1 MRYAPIIRSAIVAA
15 AILNIVPIQA
25 QEYIRYG
32 SATTYNSS
40 SARAAFPQSWGQY
53 GYNQQHN
60 PVFTVPSNAPS
71 FLINGITTVS
81 PLTGDEMRRVDVAA
95 KYYPSDGRMAWAT
108 TAAQWVGNVV
118 GVSMAQ
124 GIVFATT
131 SRREIYALDAQSSL
145 AIWRKELVGV
155 AGMGQPLAQMIG
167 GKLRVIVTS
176 GDADFNGNNAI
187 RAANLSEHDRGA
199 EFTAIYC
206 LDALTGSQVWRF
218 DTKGNLRPTPLYLNG
233 YLYVV
238 SGDGFLYVL
247 NASTGALVSSF
258 ANPGEGQV
266 GLSSPNWHT
275 TTDGRTLIYYG
286 TLSPRNIL
294 AIDVTNPAA
303 PAVAWTYS
311 PPGAASNAP
320 GDVSVA
326 IDPATG
332 LLVTS
337 IFTNVGTSAAP
348 IFDERALALNAATGA
363 VVWSV
368 FTGQGPTMDGFKSAN
383 PMINNGVVYMG
394 NPLNATVQ
402 ALDLLTGTIL
412 WSTPVPNS
420 DPDRRTA
427 PRAAPT
433 LVNGKLIFP
442 AAQHVFT
449 FDAATGALLNDY
461 HLPVSYVA
469 YGLNQPVVIGNV
481 VYISSVSGYV
491 YAYPVSYI
499 TTQAAPAP
507 GTPPAL
513 PLKTAEYYNSSN
525 APSSTSSFPST
536 WLAYAGGPSHNSYLS
551 SGPNLSSKWSSSL
564 LFGLSLTG
572 TAQDE
577 ALFGKEI
584 ATQMTHFSFGV
595 GSGVTPVKGIL
606 YSNAGNRAVTAHN
619 ATNGK
624 LIWRFRTNNHN
635 FGQPLV
641 TSNAVIVAGGN
652 VALNLGQYSNFIKKS
667 PLTRVGTGYM
677 YIHALDPKNGNEK
690 WSFYSGQGTLSMTPL
705 YYNGNLYWV
714 DGQSQMWGISAST
727 GQPIAPFMDVNGFPT
742 LSLGGGFNSTSSANL
757 YTDPTGRQLMVV
769 GMAMPNRMVA
779 VDLVAGS
786 IAWTQPLSGFATYLT
801 GFAAASPAVDQTNG
815 LVISSAVVNVDNV
828 LNTAQVMVFALNG
841 ATGDVV
847 WTQAMDVGAVPAGFV
862 APTPMVTG
870 NKVYVSNP
878 TANQVVALD
887 ALTGAVAWK
896 TAVASTG
903 GNHSWAPPTLVG
915 TTKLIVPVGGNLLT
929 FDPTTGALLKT
940 YVVGGGHTF
949 NHVTVIGKTVYVGN
963 SFGWVLGIPLS
974 YVTG

>member
-1 MRYAPIIRSAIVAA
+1 MRYAPIVRSAIVAA
-15 AILNIVPIQA
+15 AILNVVPIHA

-40 SARAAFPQSWGQY
+40 SARAAFPQTWGQY

-71 FLINGITTVS
+71 FLTNGITTVS

-95 KYYPSDGRMAWAT
+95 KYYPADGRMAWAT

-131 SRREIYALDAQSSL
+131 SRREIYALDAQTSL

-167 GKLRVIVTS
+167 GKLRVIVTV

-187 RAANLSEHDRGA
+187 RAANLNEHDRGA

-218 DTKGNLRPTPLYLNG
+218 DTKGNVRPTPLFLNG
-233 YLYVV
+233 YLHVV
-238 SGDGFLYVL
+238 SGDGFLYIL
-247 NASTGALVSSF
+247 DANTGALVSSF

-266 GLSSPNWHT
+266 GLSSPNWYT

-294 AIDVTNPAA
+294 AVDVTNPAA
-303 PAVAWTYS
+303 PALAWNYS

-348 IFDERALALNAATGA
+348 IFDERALALDATTGQ
-363 VVWSV
+363 VVWNV

-412 WSTPVPNS
+412 WSTAVPNS

-499 TTQAAPAP
+499 TTQAAPVP

-525 APSSTSSFPST
+525 APSSTSNFPST

-584 ATQMTHFSFGV
+584 AMQMTHFNFGV

-667 PLTRVGTGYM
+667 SLTRVGTGYM

-714 DGQSQMWGISAST
+714 DGQSQMWAISAST
-727 GQPIAPFMDVNGFPT
+727 GQPVAPFMDVNGFPT
-742 LSLGGGFNSTSSANL
+742 LNLGGGFNSTSSANL
-757 YTDPTGRQLMVV
+757 YTDPAGRKLMVV

-779 VDLVAGS
+779 VDLVSGS
-786 IAWTQPLSGFATYLT
+786 VAWTQPLTGYATHLT

-815 LVISSAVVNVDNV
+815 LVISSAVINVDNV
-828 LNTAQVMVFALNG
+828 GNTAQVMVFALNG

-862 APTPMVTG
+862 SPTPMVTG

-878 TANQVVALD
+878 TANQVVVLD
-887 ALTGAVAWK
+887 ALTGVVTWK
-896 TAVASTG
+896 TTVASTG

-929 FDPTTGALLKT
+929 FDPVTGALLRT

-963 SFGWVLGIPLS
+963 SYGWVLGIPLS